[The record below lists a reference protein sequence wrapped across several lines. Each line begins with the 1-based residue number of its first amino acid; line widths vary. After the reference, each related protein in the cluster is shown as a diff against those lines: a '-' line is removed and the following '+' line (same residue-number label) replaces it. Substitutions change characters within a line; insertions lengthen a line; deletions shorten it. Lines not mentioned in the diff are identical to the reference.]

1 MSLITMHVVKAVPGG
16 ASLHGDFI
24 IDSLVT
30 GEAEILA
37 SLTDRDKGEI
47 AYRFGFGSYPPLKM
61 PSDIFFQLYGIAP
74 LGIDYEHRPVDYT
87 TEKGF
92 HVWINRGND

>member
-1 MSLITMHVVKAVPGG
+1 
-16 ASLHGDFI
+16 
-24 IDSLVT
+24 
-30 GEAEILA
+30 
-37 SLTDRDKGEI
+37 
-47 AYRFGFGSYPPLKM
+47 M

-74 LGIDYEHRPVDYT
+74 LGIDYERRPVDYT